1 MGGLRIRFLGLGIAL
16 LLAVT
21 VLSAVVL
28 INWGCSKR
36 LQDRLADE
44 LPAQEL
50 EIGEWVTYK
59 VSHSADGG
67 SFEETL
73 LVFGEEPVDGE
84 GAYWIRQTQRDDAG
98 HMQVREFLVKAPP
111 EVGQPYQV
119 VRLIEYSWGRRWELD
134 AAGVEEYNRT
144 EEGGGGPIDLL
155 LGNVCALPPAEG
167 NQAESICGG
176 AFTYYCRYGEEIAEF
191 HIDNTVPIIRFTSL
205 DLSSYS
211 IELEES
217 GKLTPKRV
225 PEAPEKQPLKY
236 DVDKEVGVGDY
247 RVRVLGFYLDVG
259 EEIELYGEVVV
270 RDKLV
275 VEVEVYSEGDDSW
288 LFSRSLIFRVQGTDF
303 EPLLPDKSGSAGEIP
318 NEMLSSDEHLGGKV
332 TFYVPQGCREI
343 DLVADFGIFDLGL
356 VKIPLIFDAFG
367 YPPLPGGE

>member
-44 LPAQEL
+44 LPRQEL
-50 EIGEWVTYK
+50 EVGEWVTYK
-59 VSHSADGG
+59 VSNSAAG

-73 LVFGEEPVDGE
+73 LVFGEESVDGE
-84 GAYWIRQTQRDDAG
+84 KAYWIRQTQRDDAG

-176 AFTYYCRYGEEIAEF
+176 IFTYYCRYGEEIAEF
-191 HIDNTVPIIRFTSL
+191 HIDNTVPIIRLTSL

-225 PEAPEKQPLKY
+225 PKAPEKQPLKY

-288 LFSRSLIFRVQGTDF
+288 LFSRSLIFRVQGADF